1 MKILV
6 TNDDGISSPGLW
18 AAVEALRPLGE
29 LFVVA
34 PDREQSGVG
43 ASLTLHMPIRA
54 SQIAPLVSGHC
65 DGVHAFSVE
74 GTPGDCCVL
83 ALEHLVGEVDL
94 VVSGINK
101 GSNLAS
107 DVILSG
113 TVGATLHSY
122 LRGYPSIAIS
132 VAALKN
138 TRFDVASPLLAVL
151 ANELEQAGLDWP
163 FLINV
168 NVPND
173 PPDAIA
179 GIEITRLGRKSWTE
193 TVREEEDSRRKY
205 YWISRNRAIGEE
217 EPVGTDVCSVE
228 NHKISITPLDFDLTR
243 SDQIHTLS
251 MVLKDVYDRLLR
263 KQDEL

>member
-18 AAVEALRPLGE
+18 AAVEALSPLGE

-43 ASLTLHMPIRA
+43 ASLTLHMPVRA
-54 SQIAPLVSGHC
+54 EKITPPVSG
-65 DGVHAFSVE
+65 DGVQAFSVE

-151 ANELEQAGLDWP
+151 ANELDQSGLDEP

-173 PPDAIA
+173 PLDAIA

-193 TVREEEDSRRKY
+193 TVREGEDSRRKY
-205 YWISRNRAIGEE
+205 YWISRNRATGEE
-217 EPVGTDVCSVE
+217 ETAGTDVWSVQ
-228 NHKISITPLDFDLTR
+228 NHNISITPLDFDLTR

-251 MVLKDVYDRLLR
+251 MAVKNVFGRVLGR
-263 KQDEL
+263 QD